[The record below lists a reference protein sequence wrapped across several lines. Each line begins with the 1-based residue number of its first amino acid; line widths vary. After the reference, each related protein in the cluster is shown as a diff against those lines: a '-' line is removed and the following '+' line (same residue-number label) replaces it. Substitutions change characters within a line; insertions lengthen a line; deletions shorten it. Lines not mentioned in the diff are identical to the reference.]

1 MAELFEVK
9 EGSTAQHIK
18 EFPFQNEVNDLESFI
33 KENPQ
38 VIGEGLEIFDEQVD
52 TRSSGKIDLLA
63 LDKTAG
69 TAQITLIELK
79 NEIAEQAVLLQ
90 TLRYA
95 SWIKNNPDS
104 IRYLIERKRLAV
116 KDIDFNP
123 KIIIIAPQID
133 PTLIELSQYNESF
146 EFDFVEVR
154 RFGIKDNFYI
164 VVDHKASP
172 QTPTTKV
179 YSQEEWDWEK
189 YEAELNIN
197 KDEIEI
203 GKSVFAQITN
213 ICQEKQWSLNP
224 RFRQGY
230 VAFQFSARNVILI
243 SYWVK
248 SRLCCLG
255 FKLGE
260 SPERLELDDPY
271 PDAPNKFYSEIGEYH
286 VRVKSKDADISKY
299 VAFMETAYHNVI
311 KE

>member
-9 EGSTAQHIK
+9 EGSTAQHIN
-18 EFPFQNEVNDLESFI
+18 EFPFQDEINDLESFI

-38 VIGEGLEIFDEQVD
+38 VISEGLEIFDEQVD
-52 TRSSGKIDLLA
+52 TRVSGRIDLLA

-79 NEIAEQAVLLQ
+79 NEIAQQPVLLQ

-104 IRYLIERKRLAV
+104 IRYLLEKKRLAV
-116 KDIDFNP
+116 KDIDLNP

-172 QTPTTKV
+172 QILTTKV
-179 YSQEEWDWEK
+179 RSQEEWNWEK
-189 YEAELNIN
+189 YEADLSIN
-197 KDEIEI
+197 RDEIEI
-203 GKSVFAQITN
+203 GKSIFDKLTS

-230 VAFQFSARNVILI
+230 VPFQFGARNVILI
-243 SYWVK
+243 SFWVK
-248 SRLCCLG
+248 SRLCYLG
-255 FKLGE
+255 FKLGQ
-260 SPERLELDDPY
+260 SPEKLRLKDPY
-271 PDAPNKFYSEIGEYH
+271 PDAQHKFWSDYGEYY
-286 VRVKSKDADISKY
+286 VRIESKEVDISNY
-299 VAFMETAYHNVI
+299 IPFMETAYHNVI

>member
-9 EGSTAQHIK
+9 EGSTAQHIN
-18 EFPFQNEVNDLESFI
+18 EFPFQDEINDLESFI

-38 VIGEGLEIFDEQVD
+38 VISEGLEILDEQVD
-52 TRSSGKIDLLA
+52 TRVSGKIDLLA

-79 NEIAEQAVLLQ
+79 KEIAQQTVLLQ

-104 IRYLIERKRLAV
+104 IRYLLEKKRLAV
-116 KDIDFNP
+116 KDIDLNP
-123 KIIIIAPQID
+123 KIIIIASQID

-154 RFGIKDNFYI
+154 RFGIKDNFYV
-164 VVDHKASP
+164 VVDHKTPP

-179 YSQEEWDWEK
+179 RSQEEWNWEK
-189 YEAELNIN
+189 YEADLSIN
-197 KDEIEI
+197 RDEIEI
-203 GKSVFAQITN
+203 GKSIFDKLTS
-213 ICQEKQWSLNP
+213 ICQERQWSLNP

-230 VAFQFSARNVILI
+230 VPFQFGARNVILI
-243 SYWVK
+243 SFWVK
-248 SRLCCLG
+248 SRLCYLG
-255 FKLGE
+255 FKLGQ
-260 SPERLELDDPY
+260 SPEKLGLKDPY
-271 PDAPNKFYSEIGEYH
+271 PDAQHKFWSDYGEYY
-286 VRVKSKDADISKY
+286 VRIESKEVDISNY
-299 VAFMETAYHNVI
+299 IPFMETAYHNVI